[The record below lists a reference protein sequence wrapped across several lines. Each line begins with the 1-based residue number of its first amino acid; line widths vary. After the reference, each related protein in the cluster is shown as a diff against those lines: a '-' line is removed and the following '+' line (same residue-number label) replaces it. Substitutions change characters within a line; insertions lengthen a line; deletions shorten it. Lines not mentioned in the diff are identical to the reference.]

1 MKLFRKIG
9 TKLEKMQNKAF
20 EKRLRKMAGL
30 TDSERDS
37 SITAGEL
44 YPYFCALASTDDKV
58 FANFRQNP
66 IYTRVLEHTSYE
78 FGAQYLAIARDSF
91 SAQDFE
97 NFKRNDTIGR
107 GGQ

>member
-9 TKLEKMQNKAF
+9 AKLEKMQNKAF

-30 TDSERDS
+30 TDSERNS

-44 YPYFCALASTDDKV
+44 YPYFCALAVENDSV
-58 FANFRQNP
+58 FKTFRQNP

-78 FGAQYLAIARDSF
+78 IGAQYLAIARVSF
-91 SAQDFE
+91 NAQDFE
-97 NFKRNDTIGR
+97 NFKRNDAIGG